1 MFSFQCLIIVVMSIM
16 VIVVVLRINPE
27 ILVSL
32 HIDVDTSA
40 TDQVWFKLTC
50 MSRDLFVFCYVPPSD
65 SSYSSRYSF
74 SNAIKAEDDQPWFWY
89 TLMMGDMNTI
99 FGKSIRDLPD
109 YINSICEYLDLPGTI
124 VNANE
129 NAQIVSVII
138 MC

>member
-16 VIVVVLRINPE
+16 VIAVVLRINPE

-65 SSYSSRYSF
+65 SAYSSRYSF
-74 SNAIKAEDDQPWFWY
+74 SNAIKA
-89 TLMMGDMNTI
+89 DMNTI

-109 YINSICEYLDLPGTI
+109 YINSICEHLDLPGTI

-129 NAQIVSVII
+129 NVQIVSVITVPRKT
-138 MC
+138 C